1 MGLGL
6 RGRGRRSVEHAV
18 GFPGQNKLEGNLVY
32 NWLARV
38 RTAGTNEWWTVYS
51 DIGPNCYTGGL
62 LWVQNSNRSI
72 AVGLIDSRVY
82 YL

>member
-51 DIGPNCYTGGL
+51 DIGPTATLVVCFGFRTQIEVL
-62 LWVQNSNRSI
+62 LWGS
-72 AVGLIDSRVY
+72 
-82 YL
+82 